1 MKIRQYCKK
10 LMNSNTFI
18 KIFKKYLNELV
29 LLFLREELRQ
39 FHFRQPGAHYEA
51 RFLADCNYLLVI
63 YMNQDILKH
72 YDNMQSLIT

>member
-1 MKIRQYCKK
+1 MESRQFCKK
-10 LMNSNTFI
+10 FMTSNTFDREDY
-18 KIFKKYLNELV
+18 KYLNELV